1 MFGLRY
7 GWYLQL
13 TNVKPTQVC
22 SASATKLF
30 QQHWR
35 HLKGNYELIERLDQG
50 HLYPQGERQDK
61 HVTVRA
67 RISDRR
73 AAALPKRLS
82 KPLLGLRAAI
92 QPDLYIHGSSSA
104 CAVHVGCT
112 WNYLDVG
119 RLAWGRLYSQ
129 TSTGLTFTQIAPT
142 FMQINHVGV
151 TTIERL
157 DQGHLS
163 IL

>member
-1 MFGLRY
+1 MTGRQEY
-7 GWYLQL
+7 DRNMTGRQDDIQR
-13 TNVKPTQVC
+13 T
-22 SASATKLF
+22 
-30 QQHWR
+30 
-35 HLKGNYELIERLDQG
+35 LIERLDQG

-82 KPLLGLRAAI
+82 KQLIRLLFGTSTWPESGYTARPL
-92 QPDLYIHGSSSA
+92 HGSSSA

-119 RLAWGRLYSQ
+119 RLARGRLYVQ
-129 TSTGLTFTQIAPT
+129 PDLYRANFYPNSTNGHA
-142 FMQINHVGV
+142 
-151 TTIERL
+151 
-157 DQGHLS
+157 DQSCRGHH
-163 IL
+163 